1 MDENGGRFGSRQR
14 DIAIDVIAMRHPR
27 IIVFIHSETACYRVI
42 VKFPLS
48 VRPGRYSLL
57 EFD

>member
-14 DIAIDVIAMRHPR
+14 DIAIDVIAMRR